1 MLKAILLL
9 ILAMSSIQFG
19 ATLAKNIFPAFG
31 AAGTSAI
38 RLSFASLILW
48 TVFRPWKHRFSKI
61 QLQRLALYGLSLG
74 AMNLTFYLALARIPL
89 GIAVALEFTGP
100 MAVAIFTSKN
110 KMDYVWA
117 LLAGLGI
124 YLLLPLSGAT
134 NLDLWGVFW
143 ALAAGFFWALY
154 IVFGKKA
161 GNDFHGGLAT
171 TIGMTFAALV
181 AIPAGV
187 LSAGSKLLDVSLWPY
202 GFAVALLSSAIPYS
216 LEMISLKNMPT
227 KTFGVLMSLEPAI
240 AAFAGLLFLGEELS
254 LIQWIAILCVIVSSL
269 GSTLMANED
278 LIQA

>member
-1 MLKAILLL
+1 
-9 ILAMSSIQFG
+9 
-19 ATLAKNIFPAFG
+19 
-31 AAGTSAI
+31 
-38 RLSFASLILW
+38 
-48 TVFRPWKHRFSKI
+48 
-61 QLQRLALYGLSLG
+61 
-74 AMNLTFYLALARIPL
+74 MNLTFYFALARIPL

-100 MAVAIFTSKN
+100 MAVAIFTSKY
-110 KMDYVWA
+110 KMDYLWA
-117 LLAGLGI
+117 LLAGFGI

-134 NLDLWGVFW
+134 NLDFVGVFW

-171 TIGMTFAALV
+171 TIGMTFAAMV

-187 LSAGSKLLDVSLWPY
+187 IAAGPKLLDVSLWPY
-202 GFAVALLSSAIPYS
+202 GFGVALLSSAIPYS
-216 LEMISLKNMPT
+216 LEMLSLKSMPT

-254 LIQWIAILCVIVSSL
+254 ITQWIAILCVILSSL

-278 LIQA
+278 LVQA